1 VNVFQKCKI
10 LLRFGAR
17 RDFPANQAEA
27 RHKGEARIPFPNRKM
42 QSLRIIS
49 EGRKG
54 KMRFSRVKKKD
65 SEQTD
70 AMFSEFV
77 CNEANGMVSRLLIP
91 IDPRTIQSS
100 SNWLLLGYAVSL
112 T

>member
-70 AMFSEFV
+70 AMFSDSLHRTSEFG
-77 CNEANGMVSRLLIP
+77 NLANHEGIMSI
-91 IDPRTIQSS
+91 
-100 SNWLLLGYAVSL
+100 
-112 T
+112 